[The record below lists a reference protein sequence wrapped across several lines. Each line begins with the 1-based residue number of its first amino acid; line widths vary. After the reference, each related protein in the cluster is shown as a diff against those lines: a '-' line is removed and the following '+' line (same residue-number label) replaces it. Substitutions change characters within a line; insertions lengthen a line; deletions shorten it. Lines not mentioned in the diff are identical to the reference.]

1 MGLQE
6 TRFARIKT
14 YQRSK
19 HLCHKASPLN
29 ASFSSQDHMD
39 SFTGLAGVALLIT
52 QTCPVRDLRD
62 VTLSHASSPD
72 ILSRY
77 LLVQRFVDS
86 VATYIH
92 IVYAH
97 VQSGQRPQFFNNLPR
112 NFDGGAHHIVM
123 GDFNSVLSSQVDQA
137 RWQYRSRLQGRDEL
151 LDWMNDLHCELLAIA
166 ASFFSRI
173 HKSNWYL
180 SNRLRF
186 RELSAFSLG
195 IPRYFPWFSCQ
206 IWYWEHIG
214 LSFRLGSAY
223 VKPPVWASWMC
234 PVW

>member
-123 GDFNSVLSSQVDQA
+123 GDFNSALSSQVDQA

-151 LDWMNDLHCELLAIA
+151 LYWMNDLHLVNCWQLQHP
-166 ASFFSRI
+166 SFQEFTSPTGTYRI
-173 HKSNWYL
+173 DYVFVN
-180 SNRLRF
+180 
-186 RELSAFSLG
+186 FSLG
-195 IPRYFPWFSCQ
+195 IPRYFP
-206 IWYWEHIG
+206 
-214 LSFRLGSAY
+214 
-223 VKPPVWASWMC
+223 
-234 PVW
+234 